1 MFHYLAFIIA
11 SFSLSDAQRRERFDT
26 SGPDPDDGVDA
37 DLSEMGEWR
46 TVRPPATALRRPC
59 RACVAV
65 AWLTLWG
72 GASAQVKLPFTA
84 FKDRSFYQWDEKLG
98 HMYVLLKEEASGPFA
113 LELGGITMGRCENG
127 CLPAAGFM
135 GKVGCQMGHCEC
147 GYYNGMRC
155 EGFDG
160 PIVGKPGPP
169 GYEYGHALHHGDFE

>member
-1 MFHYLAFIIA
+1 
-11 SFSLSDAQRRERFDT
+11 
-26 SGPDPDDGVDA
+26 
-37 DLSEMGEWR
+37 
-46 TVRPPATALRRPC
+46 
-59 RACVAV
+59 
-65 AWLTLWG
+65 
-72 GASAQVKLPFTA
+72 
-84 FKDRSFYQWDEKLG
+84 
-98 HMYVLLKEEASGPFA
+98 
-113 LELGGITMGRCENG
+113 MGRCENG